1 MFRSAAYIVVI
12 LAGLII
18 GLASA
23 QEPLVQQPPQPVIHG
38 EANGMTVVAQNDTVA
53 YVASKT
59 PSPLLDKPACYSDLH
74 CVMRK
79 NDIGTL
85 LH

>member
-1 MFRSAAYIVVI
+1 MLHSAVYIVVV

-23 QEPLVQQPPQPVIHG
+23 QETLVQQPPQPVIYG

-59 PSPLLDKPACYSDLH
+59 PSPLLDKPGLRGHILNLEFLPIQS
-74 CVMRK
+74 
-79 NDIGTL
+79 TF
-85 LH
+85 